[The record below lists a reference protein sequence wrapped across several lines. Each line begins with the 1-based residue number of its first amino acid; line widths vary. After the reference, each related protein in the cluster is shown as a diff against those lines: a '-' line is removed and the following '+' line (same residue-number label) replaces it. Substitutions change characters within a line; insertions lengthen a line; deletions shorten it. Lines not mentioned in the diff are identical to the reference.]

1 MAAAVSC
8 ARSISL
14 YPSRS
19 NPTVNVSRSGRCSA
33 ASAQIAAESMPPD
46 RNAPS
51 GAWLRRWT
59 ATESRIAARIAR
71 GVDSLGWRAGRRS
84 ARQKR

>member
-59 ATESRIAARIAR
+59 AIESRIAARIAR